1 MQTCAKI
8 LSYIVWLLHGYGVTQ
23 AFDFHAFALADDA
36 GALRAKL
43 RSWLA
48 EHQPRTSAARR
59 ANCWAEFDADFSRA
73 LGAAGYLGMCWPARY
88 GGGDAEPLA
97 RYVVIEE
104 LLAAGAPVGAHW
116 IADRQTGPLLLKYGT
131 EEQRERY
138 LPGMARGEIFA
149 CIGLSEPQAGSDLA
163 AVRTSA
169 RETADGWRVN
179 GQKIWTTGAH
189 LSHVI
194 LALVRTEEGS
204 ERNAGLSQL
213 LIDLDTPGISVRSI
227 RDMAGNSDFNEIFF
241 DDVLVPHS
249 ALVGSRGQGW
259 AQVTAE
265 LALERSGP
273 ERYLSSH
280 ALLAAL
286 VDHAQGANDPAL
298 TALIGELVAELWTLR
313 QLSRSTAA
321 KLAAGFDPMVEACV
335 VKELGNAF
343 EQDMPRRVQALLPL
357 DWQSDDELAAVLR
370 ALLIAS
376 PSFSLRG
383 GTREIVRGIIAR
395 GLGLR

>member
-1 MQTCAKI
+1 MQ
-8 LSYIVWLLHGYGVTQ
+8 G
-23 AFDFHAFALADDA
+23 FALYPFDPPGDI
-36 GALRAKL
+36 GALRAEL
-43 RSWLA
+43 RAWLA
-48 EHQPRTSAARR
+48 VNQPQRDIVAR
-59 ANCWAEFDADFSRA
+59 ANCWASFDADFSRA
-73 LGAAGYLGMCWPARY
+73 LGAAGYVGMTLPIRY
-88 GGGDAEPLA
+88 GGGDRHPLE

-116 IADRQTGPLLLKYGT
+116 IADRQTGPLIVRYGS

-138 LPGMARGEIFA
+138 LPGIARGELYA
-149 CIGLSEPQAGSDLA
+149 CIGLSEPGAGSDLA

-169 RETADGWRVN
+169 RETAEGWRIN

-189 LSHVI
+189 FSHI
-194 LALVRTEEGS
+194 MLALVRTEEGS

-213 LIDLDTPGISVRSI
+213 LIDLDTPGITI
-227 RDMAGNSDFNEIFF
+227 RPIIDMAGHHDFNEVFF
-241 DDVLVPHS
+241 DDVLVPHG
-249 ALVGSRGQGW
+249 ALVGTRGQGW
-259 AQVTAE
+259 QQVTAE
-265 LALERSGP
+265 LGLERSGP

-286 VDHAQGANDPAL
+286 IDAAGADPGPAVAVLVGEL
-298 TALIGELVAELWTLR
+298 TAEMWTLR
-313 QLSRSTAA
+313 QLSMSTAA
-321 KLAAGFDPMVEACV
+321 KLAAGEDPMVEASV

-343 EQDMPRRVQALLPL
+343 EQDMPRRVQAIVDGPW
-357 DWQSDDELAAVLR
+357 DDPSDLGRLLR

-383 GTREIVRGIIAR
+383 GTREVIRGIIAR

>member
-1 MQTCAKI
+1 MQ
-8 LSYIVWLLHGYGVTQ
+8 G
-23 AFDFHAFALADDA
+23 FALYPFDPPGDVR
-36 GALRAKL
+36 ALRADL

-48 EHQPRTSAARR
+48 SNQPQGDVVKR
-59 ANCWAEFDADFSRA
+59 ANCWASFDRDFSRA
-73 LGAAGYLGMCWPARY
+73 LGAAGYIGMTLPTRH
-88 GGGDAEPLA
+88 GGGDRHPLE

-116 IADRQTGPLLLKYGT
+116 IADRQTGPLILRYGS

-138 LPGMARGEIFA
+138 LPGIAKGEIYA
-149 CIGLSEPQAGSDLA
+149 CIGLSEPGAGSDLA
-163 AVRTSA
+163 AVRTTA

-189 LSHVI
+189 FSHI
-194 LALVRTEEGS
+194 MLTLVRTEEGS

-213 LIDLDTPGISVRSI
+213 LIDLDTPGITI
-227 RDMAGNSDFNEIFF
+227 RPIIDMAGNHDFNEVFF
-241 DDVLVPHS
+241 DDVLVPIG
-249 ALVGSRGQGW
+249 ALVGERGQGW
-259 AQVTAE
+259 KQVTAE
-265 LALERSGP
+265 LGLERSGP

-286 VDHAQGANDPAL
+286 IDAAGIDPDPAVA
-298 TALIGELVAELWTLR
+298 TLIGELTAEMWTLR
-313 QLSRSTAA
+313 QLSMSTAA
-321 KLAAGFDPMVEACV
+321 KLAAGEDPMVEASV

-343 EQDMPRRVQALLPL
+343 EQDMPRRIQAIL
-357 DWQSDDELAAVLR
+357 DCDWNGESDLARLLR

-383 GTREIVRGIIAR
+383 GTREVIRGIIAR

>member
-1 MQTCAKI
+1 MHGCRDMQ
-8 LSYIVWLLHGYGVTQ
+8 G
-23 AFDFHAFALADDA
+23 FALYPFDPPGDIA
-36 GALRAKL
+36 ALRADL

-48 EHQPRTSAARR
+48 VNQPQDDVVAR
-59 ANCWAEFDADFSRA
+59 ANCWASFDRDFSRA
-73 LGAAGYLGMCWPARY
+73 LGAAGYIGMTLPARY
-88 GGGDAEPLA
+88 GGGDRHPLE

-116 IADRQTGPLLLKYGT
+116 IADRQTGPLILRYGN

-138 LPGMARGEIFA
+138 LPGIAKGELYA
-149 CIGLSEPQAGSDLA
+149 CIGLSEPGAGSDLA
-163 AVRTSA
+163 AVRTTA
-169 RETADGWRVN
+169 RETAEGWRVN

-189 LSHVI
+189 FSHI
-194 LALVRTEEGS
+194 MLTLVRTEEGS

-213 LIDLDTPGISVRSI
+213 LIDLDTPGITI
-227 RDMAGNSDFNEIFF
+227 RPIIDMAGHHDFNEVFF
-241 DDVLVPHS
+241 DDVLVPHG
-249 ALVGSRGQGW
+249 ALVGTRGQGW
-259 AQVTAE
+259 QQVTAE
-265 LALERSGP
+265 LGLERSGP

-286 VDHAQGANDPAL
+286 IDAAGANPEPAVA
-298 TALIGELVAELWTLR
+298 TLIGELTAEMWTLR
-313 QLSRSTAA
+313 QLSMSTAA
-321 KLAAGFDPMVEACV
+321 KLAAGEDPMVEASV

-343 EQDMPRRVQALLPL
+343 EQDMPRRVQAIV
-357 DWQSDDELAAVLR
+357 DCGWDDRDDLARLLR

-383 GTREIVRGIIAR
+383 GTREVIRGIIAR

>member
-1 MQTCAKI
+1 MQ
-8 LSYIVWLLHGYGVTQ
+8 G
-23 AFDFHAFALADDA
+23 FALYPFDPPGDVR
-36 GALRAKL
+36 ALRADL

-48 EHQPRTSAARR
+48 SNQPQGDVVKR
-59 ANCWAEFDADFSRA
+59 ANCWASFDRDFSRA
-73 LGAAGYLGMCWPARY
+73 LGAAGYIGMTLPTRY
-88 GGGDAEPLA
+88 GGGDRHPLE

-116 IADRQTGPLLLKYGT
+116 IADRQTGPLILRYGR

-138 LPGMARGEIFA
+138 LPGIAKGEIYA
-149 CIGLSEPQAGSDLA
+149 CIGLSEPGAGSDLA
-163 AVRTSA
+163 AVRTTA
-169 RETADGWRVN
+169 RETAEGWRVN

-189 LSHVI
+189 FSHI
-194 LALVRTEEGS
+194 MLTLVRTEEGS

-213 LIDLDTPGISVRSI
+213 LIDLDTPGITI
-227 RDMAGNSDFNEIFF
+227 RPIIDMAGNHDFNEVFF
-241 DDVLVPHS
+241 DDVLVPVG
-249 ALVGSRGQGW
+249 ALVGERGQGW
-259 AQVTAE
+259 RQVTAE
-265 LALERSGP
+265 LGLERSGP

-286 VDHAQGANDPAL
+286 IDAAGLDPDPAVA
-298 TALIGELVAELWTLR
+298 TLIGELAAEMWTLR
-313 QLSRSTAA
+313 QLSMSTAA
-321 KLAAGFDPMVEACV
+321 KLAAGEDPMVEASV

-343 EQDMPRRVQALLPL
+343 EQDMPRRIQAIL
-357 DWQSDDELAAVLR
+357 DCDWNGESDLARLLR

-383 GTREIVRGIIAR
+383 GTREVIRGIIAR

>member
-1 MQTCAKI
+1 MQ
-8 LSYIVWLLHGYGVTQ
+8 G
-23 AFDFHAFALADDA
+23 FALYPFDPPGDVR
-36 GALRAKL
+36 ALRADL

-48 EHQPRTSAARR
+48 SNQPQGDVVKR
-59 ANCWAEFDADFSRA
+59 ANCWASFDRDFSRA
-73 LGAAGYLGMCWPARY
+73 LGAAGYIGMTLPKQY
-88 GGGDAEPLA
+88 GGGERHPLE

-116 IADRQTGPLLLKYGT
+116 IADRQTGPLILRYGS

-138 LPGMARGEIFA
+138 LPGIAKGEIYA
-149 CIGLSEPQAGSDLA
+149 CIGLSEPGAGSDLA
-163 AVRTSA
+163 AVRTTA

-189 LSHVI
+189 FSHI
-194 LALVRTEEGS
+194 MLTLVRTEEGS

-213 LIDLDTPGISVRSI
+213 LIDLDTPGITI
-227 RDMAGNSDFNEIFF
+227 RPIIDMAGNHDFNEVFF
-241 DDVLVPHS
+241 DDVLVPTG
-249 ALVGSRGQGW
+249 ALVGERGQGW
-259 AQVTAE
+259 RQVTAE
-265 LALERSGP
+265 LGLERSGP

-286 VDHAQGANDPAL
+286 IDAAGLDPDPAVA
-298 TALIGELVAELWTLR
+298 TLIGELTAEMWTLR
-313 QLSRSTAA
+313 QLSMSTAA
-321 KLAAGFDPMVEACV
+321 KLAAGEDPMVEASV

-343 EQDMPRRVQALLPL
+343 EQDMPRRIQAIL
-357 DWQSDDELAAVLR
+357 DCDWNGESDLARLLR

-383 GTREIVRGIIAR
+383 GTREVIRGIIAR